1 MKFDELYKRVYLNEQ
16 DKEVSA
22 EEAPEEIGNETTEAN
37 PEDFK
42 GDVEPMPQPAL
53 PEPATA
59 EGQSEVSQGTT
70 LMDYVNKL
78 DEVSEL
84 LLNLDG
90 DCLQKLVLSLDKP
103 GTPFDG
109 ISNKSAEIVRTSEA
123 LSTLSGKLKMYIISS
138 AKG

>member
-1 MKFDELYKRVYLNEQ
+1 MKFNELYNRVYLNEQ
-16 DKEVSA
+16 DKE
-22 EEAPEEIGNETTEAN
+22 APEEAGNEATEAN
-37 PEDFK
+37 PEDFN
-42 GDVEPMPQPAL
+42 DVEPMPQPA
-53 PEPATA
+53 PEEATVEDEA
-59 EGQSEVSQGTT
+59 EAPQGTT

-84 LLNLDG
+84 LLNLEG

-109 ISNKSAEIVRTSEA
+109 IASKSAEIVRASEA

>member
-1 MKFDELYKRVYLNEQ
+1 MKFDELYKRVYLTEQ
-16 DKEVSA
+16 DKEVSS
-22 EEAPEEIGNETTEAN
+22 EEALDEISNETTEAN
-37 PEDFK
+37 PEDFQD
-42 GDVEPMPQPAL
+42 DVEPMPQPT
-53 PEPATA
+53 PEETTV
-59 EGQSEVSQGTT
+59 EGEEEAPQGTT

-84 LLNLDG
+84 LLNLEG
-90 DCLQKLVLSLDKP
+90 DCLQKLVISLDKP

-109 ISNKSAEIVRTSEA
+109 ISNKSAEIVRASEA

>member
-1 MKFDELYKRVYLNEQ
+1 MKFNELYNRVYLNEQ
-16 DKEVSA
+16 DKE
-22 EEAPEEIGNETTEAN
+22 APEEAGNESTEAN
-37 PEDFK
+37 PEDFN
-42 GDVEPMPQPAL
+42 DVEPMPQPAL
-53 PEPATA
+53 SEPAA
-59 EGQSEVSQGTT
+59 EEGEAEAPQGTT

-84 LLNLDG
+84 LLNLEG
-90 DCLQKLVLSLDKP
+90 ECLQKLVLSLDKP

-109 ISNKSAEIVRTSEA
+109 IANKSAEIVRASEA

>member
-1 MKFDELYKRVYLNEQ
+1 MKFNELYNRVYLNEQ
-16 DKEVSA
+16 DKE
-22 EEAPEEIGNETTEAN
+22 APEEAGNEATEAN

-42 GDVEPMPQPAL
+42 SDVEPMPQPA
-53 PEPATA
+53 PEEATVEGEA
-59 EGQSEVSQGTT
+59 EAPQGTT

-84 LLNLDG
+84 LLNLEG

-109 ISNKSAEIVRTSEA
+109 IASKSAEIVRASEA

>member
-1 MKFDELYKRVYLNEQ
+1 MKFDELYKRVYLTEQ
-16 DKEVSA
+16 DKEVSS
-22 EEAPEEIGNETTEAN
+22 EEALDEISNETTEAN
-37 PEDFK
+37 PEDFQD
-42 GDVEPMPQPAL
+42 DVEPMPQST
-53 PEPATA
+53 PEEATV
-59 EGQSEVSQGTT
+59 EGEEEAPQGTT

-84 LLNLDG
+84 LLNLEG

-109 ISNKSAEIVRTSEA
+109 ISNKSAEIVRASEA

>member
-1 MKFDELYKRVYLNEQ
+1 MKFDELYNRVYLNEQ
-16 DKEVSA
+16 EKEA
-22 EEAPEEIGNETTEAN
+22 AEEIGNETTEAN

-42 GDVEPMPQPAL
+42 GDVEPMPQPTPA
-53 PEPATA
+53 EPATA
-59 EGQSEVSQGTT
+59 EGEAEVPQGTT

-78 DEVSEL
+78 DEISEL
-84 LLNLDG
+84 LLNLEG
-90 DCLQKLVLSLDKP
+90 DCLQKLVLALDKP

-109 ISNKSAEIVRTSEA
+109 ISGKSAEIVRTSEA

>member
-1 MKFDELYKRVYLNEQ
+1 MKFNELYNRVYLNEQ
-16 DKEVSA
+16 DKEA
-22 EEAPEEIGNETTEAN
+22 PQEAGNEATEAN
-37 PEDFK
+37 PEDFN
-42 GDVEPMPQPAL
+42 DVEPMPQPA
-53 PEPATA
+53 PEEATV
-59 EGQSEVSQGTT
+59 EGETEAPQGTT

-84 LLNLDG
+84 LLNLEG

-109 ISNKSAEIVRTSEA
+109 IASKSAEIVRASEA